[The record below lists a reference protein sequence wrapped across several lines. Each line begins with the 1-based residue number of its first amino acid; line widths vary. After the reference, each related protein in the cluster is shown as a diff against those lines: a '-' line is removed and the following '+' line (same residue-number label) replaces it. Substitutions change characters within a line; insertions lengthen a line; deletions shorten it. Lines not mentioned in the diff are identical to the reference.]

1 MSTRTAVDERLLR
14 TAPRLAALLAGPV
27 LAAGLLAGC
36 TAPAAPETTASPP
49 AAEPTAGAPAAPAEA
64 ALVPGGSADENLPYF
79 EQVISG
85 VVAADAEA
93 PGLSVVDA
101 LVAGGFPRESM
112 QLTAD
117 ETSIGLDADT
127 VLVSVKVGESC
138 LLGQYGAKS
147 DGVHAVVAAPI
158 ATGAC
163 LVGRT
168 VPLEG

>member
-1 MSTRTAVDERLLR
+1 MSTRTPVDDRLR
-14 TAPRLAALLAGPV
+14 RLAALLAGPV

-36 TAPAAPETTASPP
+36 TAPAAPETTASSS
-49 AAEPTAGAPAAPAEA
+49 AAEATAGAPAEPAPV
-64 ALVPGGSADENLPYF
+64 ALVPGGSAEENLPFF
-79 EQVISG
+79 EQVIGG

-93 PGLSVVDA
+93 PGLDVVDA
-101 LVAGGFPRESM
+101 LVAAGFSKESM

-127 VLVSVKVGESC
+127 VLVSVKLGESC
-138 LLGQYGAKS
+138 LLGQYGPKS

>member
-1 MSTRTAVDERLLR
+1 MHRTERS
-14 TAPRLAALLAGPV
+14 RLPV
-27 LAAGLLAGC
+27 
-36 TAPAAPETTASPP
+36 
-49 AAEPTAGAPAAPAEA
+49 
-64 ALVPGGSADENLPYF
+64 ALVPGGTAEQNLPYF
-79 EQVISG
+79 EQVIAG

-93 PGLSVVDA
+93 PGSSVVDA
-101 LVAGGFPRESM
+101 LVAGGFAKESM

-127 VLVSVKVGESC
+127 VLVSVRLGDSC
-138 LLGQYGAKS
+138 LLGQYGPKS

>member
-1 MSTRTAVDERLLR
+1 MLR

-36 TAPAAPETTASPP
+36 TAPAAPETTASSP

>member
-1 MSTRTAVDERLLR
+1 MSTRIAVADRAGR
-14 TAPRLAALLAGPV
+14 CAAVIAAAL
-27 LAAGLLAGC
+27 LLAGC
-36 TAPAAPETTASPP
+36 TAPAAPEQPSASSS
-49 AAEPTAGAPAAPAEA
+49 AQSSSEAPQAPEAA
-64 ALVPGGSADENLPYF
+64 ALVPGGTAEENLPYF
-79 EQVISG
+79 EQVVDA

-93 PGLSVVDA
+93 PGTSVVDA
-101 LVAGGFPRESM
+101 LVAGGFAKESM

-127 VLVSVKVGESC
+127 VVVSVKLGESC
-138 LLGQYGAKS
+138 LLGQYGPKS

>member
-1 MSTRTAVDERLLR
+1 MSTRTPVAERV
-14 TAPRLAALLAGPV
+14 PRLVVVVATAALLS
-27 LAAGLLAGC
+27 GC
-36 TAPAAPETTASPP
+36 TAPAAPDSPP
-49 AAEPTAGAPAAPAEA
+49 SAPVEESTGEPQAPAAI
-64 ALVPGGSADENLPYF
+64 ALVPGGTAEENLPYF
-79 EQVISG
+79 EQVIQQ
-85 VVAADAEA
+85 VVAADADA
-93 PGLSVVDA
+93 PGRTVVEA
-101 LVAGGFPRESM
+101 LVAGGFAKESM

-127 VLVSVKVGESC
+127 VLVSVKLGESC
-138 LLGQYGAKS
+138 LLGQYGPKS